1 MRHLSQ
7 LFFSSGN
14 FPPYHYLNGWENF
27 FTIATLLVYS
37 NRFPHHHWVESIWCC
52 CWECYRRE
60 SSLSCRMISF
70 LKDYEK
76 GGGVMF
82 IWVCLITIYMVILL
96 LQTASFRINLWAFT
110 LAFYS
115 FISFSRGWCL
125 EGKILCVLRKTLGIF
140 LWKWNKLIYNWIRA
154 LINDNSAFL

>member
-1 MRHLSQ
+1 MDGKISLQS
-7 LFFSSGN
+7 
-14 FPPYHYLNGWENF
+14 PPCLYTLIDFH
-27 FTIATLLVYS
+27 TITES
-37 NRFPHHHWVESIWCC
+37 NRFDAAVESATGERVHCHAAWF
-52 CWECYRRE
+52 
-60 SSLSCRMISF
+60 LF

-154 LINDNSAFL
+154 LINDKSAFL